1 MRLWILEGSAVMKR
15 KVTMELTVEQAAKVH
30 DLLGLGLQDAEAAC
44 LYTPQQEA
52 AAHRAYDTV
61 VQALHEAFWERL
73 HDTP

>member
-1 MRLWILEGSAVMKR
+1 MKR
-15 KVTMELTVEQAAKVH
+15 KVTMELTVQQAAKVH

-61 VQALHEAFWERL
+61 SYTHLTLPTSDLV
-73 HDTP
+73 